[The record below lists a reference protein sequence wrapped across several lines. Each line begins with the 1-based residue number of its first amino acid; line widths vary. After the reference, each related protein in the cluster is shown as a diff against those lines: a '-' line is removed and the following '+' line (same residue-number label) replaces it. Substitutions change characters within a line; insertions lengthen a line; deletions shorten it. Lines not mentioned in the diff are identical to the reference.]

1 MYNKGGRLEKRA
13 AKLKTKSDKLKS
25 EIKTVKGRVNVGL
38 PDSMGMQG
46 VVEKNFPNPT
56 DKQRRKGN
64 RLNKRSARVA
74 GRMKDGGAKPDYLDM
89 DGDGNKKESMK
100 SAIQSKKGMGG
111 KRKMMYKKGG
121 EKKMMGGKKKM
132 MGGGMVNRSFL
143 EPATPTMFEDGG
155 LKDLRK
161 KQREERR
168 GLKSK
173 NKATKKSNKD
183 VAKAARKGKR
193 TAIKDIK
200 KTSRTNIANVKDK
213 ASKVKASKVATA
225 KSDPFVVRNDKP
237 SNKPIVTKKV
247 VPPTSNK
254 KANELAGSNKTVT
267 NKTVNKTVNKPVS
280 EMTFGQAYRKNRDAG
295 KKVFTY
301 KGKKYTTESKSEK
314 EKRTNVVKKITP
326 RSGTIDSKKT
336 TTGIN
341 KRTPR
346 QVSEEKLRAARVKAA
361 QEKKARMSRN
371 NSM

>member
-1 MYNKGGRLEKRA
+1 MIYGQK
-13 AKLKTKSDKLKS
+13 
-25 EIKTVKGRVNVGL
+25 
-38 PDSMGMQG
+38 
-46 VVEKNFPNPT
+46 
-56 DKQRRKGN
+56 
-64 RLNKRSARVA
+64 
-74 GRMKDGGAKPDYLDM
+74 
-89 DGDGNKKESMK
+89 
-100 SAIQSKKGMGG
+100 QSK
-111 KRKMMYKKGG
+111 
-121 EKKMMGGKKKM
+121 
-132 MGGGMVNRSFL
+132 L
-143 EPATPTMFEDGG
+143 
-155 LKDLRK
+155 
-161 KQREERR
+161 
-168 GLKSK
+168 
-173 NKATKKSNKD
+173 
-183 VAKAARKGKR
+183 
-193 TAIKDIK
+193 
-200 KTSRTNIANVKDK
+200 TNSGDK